1 MTIAATGIIILV
13 LSVAGSILLVRRN
26 AQVQQRQT
34 KILLFLL
41 YFWMLAFAQLI
52 VSAIGYWWITR

>member
-1 MTIAATGIIILV
+1 MIIATTGMLILV
-13 LSVAGSILLVRRN
+13 ISIAGSLLLVRRN
-26 AQVQQRQT
+26 APDQQRQT

-41 YFWMLAFAQLI
+41 YFWILAFAQLI

>member
-1 MTIAATGIIILV
+1 MIIATTGIIILV
-13 LSVAGSILLVRRN
+13 VSIAGSFLLVQRK
-26 AQVQQRQT
+26 APDQQRQT
-34 KILLFLL
+34 KILIFLL